1 MKAQHP
7 LRALWALVQL
17 APRWRLAL
25 LLGAMV
31 GVALTEG
38 FGIVM
43 LVPLLSALGTAGGTA
58 DIALGPIRLPL
69 LSLESIL
76 LVVAALTLLRGALQY
91 AQMML
96 SAQMQHQL
104 VDDLR
109 ARCFGGLLFA
119 EWRWLSERQSADH
132 AALLMTNIARIGF
145 GLGQAASLFS
155 GGFAVL
161 ACLAAAALLSWQIA
175 LLAIGGGA
183 VAVIAFRSQRR
194 RALHLG
200 EDLSAANRAL
210 IGQIQDGITGIRQAK
225 ILGKENANLVA
236 FVAVLANVRHQLM
249 AYLAH
254 GARNHLVLQTVGALA
269 IAAMVYVAVV
279 WLKLSYAIIL
289 PMVLVFARLVPI
301 FGALQQSYH
310 HWLHAVSA
318 YAETQILLA
327 DTAKAAEPQL
337 PDGWRPLPLTDQMTL
352 NNVSFTYA
360 SRTEASARG
369 QNLIL
374 RARTTTAII
383 GPSGAGKSTLADLI
397 MGLIEPDSG
406 TVSVDGNALHGEVRQ
421 RWRRSVAYV
430 QQDAFLLSESIRAN
444 LLWAQPGASEAE
456 LHAALEKAAA
466 AEFVGRLPHG
476 IDTLVGDG
484 GARLS
489 GGERQRIALARALLG
504 SPSLLILD
512 EATSALDP
520 ASEEAIRRAIARLH
534 GNLTIIIIGHRLTM
548 LEEADQIV
556 ELNAGQIAKLSLRE
570 AAS

>member
-1 MKAQHP
+1 MKSQHP
-7 LRALWALVQL
+7 LRALWTLVQL
-17 APRWRLAL
+17 APRWRLVM

-43 LVPLLSALGTAGGTA
+43 LVPLLGALDTTRGAA
-58 DIALGPIRLPL
+58 DIALGPIHLPL
-69 LSLESIL
+69 LTLESIL

-91 AQMML
+91 VQTLL
-96 SAQMQHQL
+96 SGQLQYQL

-109 ARCFGGLLFA
+109 ARCFGGLIFA

-132 AALLMTNIARIGF
+132 AALLMTNISRIGY
-145 GLGQAASLFS
+145 GLGQAAALVS
-155 GGFAVL
+155 GSFAVL
-161 ACLAAAALLSWQIA
+161 ACLAAAFLLSWQIA
-175 LLAIGGGA
+175 LLAIAGGVMA
-183 VAVIAFRSQRR
+183 LVAFRSQRR

-210 IGQIQDGITGIRQAK
+210 IGQIQDGIAGIRQAK
-225 ILGKENANLVA
+225 ILGKEEANLSA
-236 FVAVLANVRHQLM
+236 FVAVLTRVRLQLM
-249 AYLAH
+249 AYILH
-254 GARNHLVLQTVGALA
+254 GSRNHLVLQTLGALA
-269 IAAMVYVAVV
+269 IAVMVYIAVV
-279 WLKLSYAIIL
+279 WLELGYAIIL

-301 FGALQQSYH
+301 FGALQQNYH

-318 YAETQILLA
+318 YAETQQLLA
-327 DTAKAAEPQL
+327 DTAKVAEPKL
-337 PDGWRPLPLTDQMTL
+337 PGGWRPLPLTDRL
-352 NNVSFTYA
+352 ELDNVSFTYA
-360 SRTEASARG
+360 SRAEASARG
-369 QNLIL
+369 QNIIL
-374 RARTTTAII
+374 RAHTTTAII

-406 TVSVDGNALHGEVRQ
+406 TVTVDGLALQGDVRQ

-430 QQDAFLLSESIRAN
+430 QQDAFLLSDSIRAN
-444 LLWAQPGASEAE
+444 LLWAQPDASDADM
-456 LHAALEKAAA
+456 LGALENAAA
-466 AEFVGRLPHG
+466 AEFVARLPHG
-476 IDTLVGDG
+476 LDTLVGDG

-520 ASEEAIRRAIARLH
+520 ASEEAIRKAIARLH
-534 GNLTIIIIGHRLTM
+534 GNMTIIIIGHRLTM

-556 ELNAGQIAKLSLRE
+556 ELNAGQIAKLSLRQ
-570 AAS
+570 AAN